1 VSLHRRPGRPAGVT
15 GRSARPLRDRISRLT
30 KPVSELDLEALKNF
44 CAGQSHCCRIADAQP
59 RQEVNLVGEISS
71 VRIVPRAGSPSL
83 EASITDG
90 TGSMV
95 AVWTGRR
102 RIAGIGPGKRLMIT
116 GRGSPIGP
124 GGRLLFYNPRYEL
137 L

>member
-1 VSLHRRPGRPAGVT
+1 MVLKKMLHR
-15 GRSARPLRDRISRLT
+15 LT
-30 KPVSELDLEALKNF
+30 APMSELDKEKLREF
-44 CAGQSHCCRIADAQP
+44 CAGHAQCAPIGEARP
-59 RQEVNLVGEISS
+59 REEVSLVGEIST

-83 EASITDG
+83 EATISDG
-90 TGSMV
+90 SGSLV

-102 RIAGIGPGKRLMIT
+102 RIAGVTPGKRLMIN
-116 GRGSPIGP
+116 GRGAPIGP

>member
-1 VSLHRRPGRPAGVT
+1 MALKKMLHR
-15 GRSARPLRDRISRLT
+15 LT
-30 KPVSELDLEALKNF
+30 APVSELDLENLKDF
-44 CAGQSHCCRIADAQP
+44 CAGHAHCSQMSEAEP
-59 RQEVNLVGEISS
+59 RQDVSLVGEVTS

-83 EASITDG
+83 EATISDGSGSIC
-90 TGSMV
+90 

-102 RIAGIGPGKRLMIT
+102 RIAGIDPGKRMMIS
-116 GRGSPIGP
+116 GRGAPTGP

>member
-1 VSLHRRPGRPAGVT
+1 MALKNM
-15 GRSARPLRDRISRLT
+15 LRRLT
-30 KPVSELDLEALKNF
+30 TPISELDKERLKEF
-44 CAGQSHCCRIADAQP
+44 CAGRAECAPIGEAQA
-59 RQEVNLVGEISS
+59 RQEVSLVGEITS
-71 VRIVPRAGSPSL
+71 VRIVPRAGAPSL
-83 EASITDG
+83 EANITDG
-90 TGSMV
+90 TGSLV

-102 RIAGIGPGKRLMIT
+102 RIAGIGPGKRLVIT